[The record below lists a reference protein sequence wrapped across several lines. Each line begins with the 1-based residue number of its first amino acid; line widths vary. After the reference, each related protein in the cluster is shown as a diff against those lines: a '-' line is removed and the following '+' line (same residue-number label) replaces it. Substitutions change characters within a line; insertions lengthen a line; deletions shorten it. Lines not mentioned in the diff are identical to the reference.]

1 MMEKVSIT
9 IPVYNV
15 GKYIGRCLQII
26 ISQDYSNLEIIIVN
40 DGSTDTEVQDHTKLG
55 AID

>member
-40 DGSTDTEVQDHTKLG
+40 DVSTDTEVQDHTKLG